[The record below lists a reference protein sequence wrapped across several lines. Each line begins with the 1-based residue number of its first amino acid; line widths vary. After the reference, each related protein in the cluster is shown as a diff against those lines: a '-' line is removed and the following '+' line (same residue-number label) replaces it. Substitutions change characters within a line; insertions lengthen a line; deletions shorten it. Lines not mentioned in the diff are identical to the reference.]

1 MQNWLKKSQHNHINR
16 QYWTTSQG
24 YMYLLLDISWID
36 FPDSVKPNSYQF
48 FDLNPAVVGDRL
60 TVPEPCNLSLWV
72 TRELTVK
79 TICAGADTAHLPLW
93 LPH

>member
-1 MQNWLKKSQHNHINR
+1 MQNRFQKSQQNHLC
-16 QYWTTSQG
+16 WTTSQG
-24 YMYLLLDISWID
+24 YLLLDILQID
-36 FPDSVKPNSYQF
+36 FSAYLKQNSYQF
-48 FDLNPAVVGDRL
+48 FDLNPAVVGDGL
-60 TVPEPCNLSLWV
+60 TVPEPCNLSLRV